1 MVIKVFNQL
10 LSAGM
15 KNHAS
20 DLHFKTGSPP
30 LFRINGEIRE
40 VKAPKL
46 SHEDVQEIVKHIMQG
61 QELQEGL
68 DSLQDHDSSY
78 NLEGVGRFRVN
89 IFRQKGC
96 LAVIM
101 RLIPLEIPGFDEL
114 GLPPVVKQIASKER
128 GMILVTGITGSGKSS
143 TLASMID
150 YINRNK
156 RKHILTIEDPI
167 EFMHHDQKSSISQ
180 REIGLDA
187 KNFVGSLRQALRQDP
202 DVILV
207 GEMRDHETV
216 DIALKAAETGHLVF
230 STVHTT
236 DAARTINRIVGM
248 FPSEEQNLVRLRL
261 VEALQA
267 IISQRLLPR
276 KDGKGRALAAE
287 VMINT
292 MSIAE
297 CIKEA
302 AKTPQ
307 MNEYI
312 EKGTDQYGMQ
322 SFDQSLTKLYKAG
335 EISLEMAKSAASN
348 PADFERALYVD

>member
-46 SHEDVQEIVKHIMQG
+46 RTEDMQQIVLHLLQRQDLKTQIDEI
-61 QELQEGL
+61 L
-68 DSLQDHDSSY
+68 DYDTSY

-89 IFRQKGC
+89 IYRQKGQ
-96 LAVIM
+96 LAAIM
-101 RLIPLEIPGFDEL
+101 RLIPLQIPDFEQL
-114 GLPPVVKQIASKER
+114 GLPPVVRQIASRER
-128 GMILVTGITGSGKSS
+128 GMILVTGVTGSGKSS

-150 YINRNK
+150 FINKNK

-167 EFMHHDQKSSISQ
+167 EFMHQDQKSTVSQ
-180 REIGLDA
+180 REIGLDTQT
-187 KNFVGSLRQALRQDP
+187 FVGSLRQALRQDP
-202 DVILV
+202 DVLLL
-207 GEMRDHETV
+207 GEMRDYETV

-236 DAARTINRIVGM
+236 DAARTINRLVGM
-248 FPSEEQNLVRLRL
+248 FPSEEQDLVRLRL

-276 KDGKGRALAAE
+276 KDGKGRALAVE
-287 VMINT
+287 IMITT

-297 CIKEA
+297 CIKDA
-302 AKTPQ
+302 AKTSQ
-307 MNEYI
+307 MTEYI
-312 EKGTDQYGMQ
+312 EKGADQYGMQ
-322 SFDQSLTKLYKAG
+322 SFDQSLTNLYKSGQLA
-335 EISLEMAKSAASN
+335 LEVAKSAASN
-348 PADFERALYVD
+348 PADFERALYVE